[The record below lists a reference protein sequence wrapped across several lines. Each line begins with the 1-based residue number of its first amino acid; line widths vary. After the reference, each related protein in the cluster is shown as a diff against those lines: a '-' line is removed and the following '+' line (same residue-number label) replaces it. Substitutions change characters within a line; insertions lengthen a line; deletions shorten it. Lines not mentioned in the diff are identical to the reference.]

1 MRRFFYLISQS
12 MKAFNRNEIADM
24 EKVFRLNL
32 INSISGYKAA
42 NLIGTKGKV
51 ANNLAIFSSV
61 IHLGSN
67 PPLLGMI
74 CRPATV
80 PRHTLSNIE
89 ENGVYTINHISEE
102 MHHRAHYTSAKFQ
115 EHESEFE
122 QCNFKEEY
130 LLNCDAPFVKGSPI
144 KMEMEWKENIPIKLN
159 GTILVIGEIKNIYL
173 NEGIIQ
179 ENGQLDLNHAK
190 IVCIS
195 GLNRYHK
202 VEEIGHYPYA
212 RREELPDFSDIP

>member
-1 MRRFFYLISQS
+1 
-12 MKAFNRNEIADM
+12 MKAYNRNEIADM
-24 EKVFRLNL
+24 EKVFRLNV

-42 NLIGTKGKV
+42 NLIGTKGEQGS
-51 ANNLAIFSSV
+51 NLAIFSSV

-80 PRHTLSNIE
+80 PRHTLCNIE
-89 ENGVYTINHISEE
+89 ESGSYTINHISEK
-102 MHHRAHYTSAKFQ
+102 MHKRAHYTSAKFQ
-115 EHESEFE
+115 ESESEFE
-122 QCNFKEEY
+122 HCKFEEEY
-130 LLNCDAPFVKGSPI
+130 LAACHAPFVKESPI
-144 KMEMEWKENIPIKLN
+144 KMEMEWKENISIKLN

-173 NEGIIQ
+173 NDGIIQ
-179 ENGQLDLNHAK
+179 ENGQLDLNQAEV
-190 IVCIS
+190 VCIS

-212 RREELPDFSDIP
+212 RRDELPDFSDNP